1 MRILVITQYF
11 YPENLRINDLCNSLS
26 DKGHVITVLT
36 GKPNYP
42 KGTFFEGYSFFK
54 KSYEKIHN
62 IDVYRANL
70 IPRGSGNGFMLFLNY
85 TSFVFFGFFKLFKLK
100 GKFDKIIIYAPSPIT
115 VGYLGIIAGK
125 LFNAKSFLWV
135 HDLWPE
141 SVKVAGGIKNKF
153 ILRLVDLMTRS
164 IYSNYKTI
172 LIQSPS
178 FKNYLINQ
186 SVPKNKIIY
195 YPYYAESFYK
205 KVDEIPSIK
214 KLFPTGINI
223 LFAGNIGVA
232 QDFDTIIEASI
243 VARKN
248 NKKFNIIVLGEGRD
262 KKRIQLKVKE
272 NNLENIFYFLGSFP
286 PEKMPYFFASA
297 DALLITLMKSKIFS
311 LTIPGKLQSYLAC
324 AKPIIGSLD
333 GIGAKIINDASC
345 GYVSPAGEPNMLAAS
360 ITKICSLDGKTK
372 NQLGDNARKYFNKEF
387 EKDQLLNRLIKIL
400 D

>member
-1 MRILVITQYF
+1 
-11 YPENLRINDLCNSLS
+11 
-26 DKGHVITVLT
+26 
-36 GKPNYP
+36 
-42 KGTFFEGYSFFK
+42 
-54 KSYEKIHN
+54 
-62 IDVYRANL
+62 
-70 IPRGSGNGFMLFLNY
+70 MLFLNY

-248 NKKFNIIVLGEGRD
+248 NKKNET
-262 KKRIQLKVKE
+262 
-272 NNLENIFYFLGSFP
+272 N
-286 PEKMPYFFASA
+286 
-297 DALLITLMKSKIFS
+297 TFS
-311 LTIPGKLQSYLAC
+311 
-324 AKPIIGSLD
+324 
-333 GIGAKIINDASC
+333 
-345 GYVSPAGEPNMLAAS
+345 YVGNRSM
-360 ITKICSLDGKTK
+360 
-372 NQLGDNARKYFNKEF
+372 ARKC
-387 EKDQLLNRLIKIL
+387 QRWR
-400 D
+400 